1 MVTWT
6 WPNMA
11 NFFLAHL
18 VHKFFSHAPC
28 DRHNKPGTIFES
40 STFTRFHWLQ
50 LCTKIMS
57 YTGASIRKIHRLA
70 GSSLFRFR
78 NGKQEMS
85 SQNHCRSQSCSST
98 IKLPVPNNARQH
110 LGIYFPIAT
119 YPEALLRYPKLT
131 VSLRPHL
138 DGAEVG
144 EVVEKH
150 RKTGRRQPL
159 DNQASETQRSSA
171 PVGQESG

>member
-1 MVTWT
+1 
-6 WPNMA
+6 
-11 NFFLAHL
+11 
-18 VHKFFSHAPC
+18 
-28 DRHNKPGTIFES
+28 
-40 STFTRFHWLQ
+40 
-50 LCTKIMS
+50 MS

-98 IKLPVPNNARQH
+98 IKLPVPNNAWQH

-144 EVVEKH
+144 EVVENTFPIGNRLK
-150 RKTGRRQPL
+150 RKSGRRQPL
-159 DNQASETQRSSA
+159 DNQASERKGHQLQSDRRAAKSYVRA
-171 PVGQESG
+171 PVGMISRDK